1 MIINGKTKIYGIIGR
16 PIEHT
21 LSPGMQNAA
30 YEAAGM
36 NAVYIPF
43 EIRPENL
50 QSALK
55 AFKMLGIAGF
65 NITIPHKTTCM
76 RFLDKIDD
84 TAKLIGAVNTVKIV
98 GANGR
103 SPLLV
108 GYNTDGPGFL
118 LSLQKDL
125 DITPKGKTAFVIG
138 AGGAARA
145 VVWALAKNGA
155 KTIIVADKIK
165 EKAEEL
171 ANTFS
176 FMCDVR
182 DVRDEGD
189 WTDYI
194 RASDILINASPVGM
208 KDADSAPVDTK
219 LLHKDL
225 AVFDL
230 IYNKHTRLVRSARL
244 RGLKACGGF
253 GMLLYQGVL
262 AYQIWT
268 DKKAPVAIMRN
279 ALISQFSLR
288 GPRNVRWW
296 S

>member
-1 MIINGKTKIYGIIGR
+1 MVINGKTKIYGIIGH

-30 YEAAGM
+30 FETAGI

-43 EIRPENL
+43 ETRSEDL

-55 AFKMLGIAGF
+55 AIKRLGVSGF
-65 NITIPHKTTCM
+65 NITIPHKTACM

-84 TAKLIGAVNTVKIV
+84 TAKLIGAVNTVRV
-98 GANGR
+98 ETHNHA
-103 SPLLV
+103 SLH

-118 LSLQKDL
+118 LSLDKYL
-125 DITPKGKTAFVIG
+125 NFTPKGKNAFVIG

-155 KTIIVADKIK
+155 KAIIVVDKIK
-165 EKAEEL
+165 EKADEL

-176 FMCDVR
+176 FLCDVKH
-182 DVRDEGD
+182 VSGEGD
-189 WTDYI
+189 WADYI
-194 RASDILINASPVGM
+194 KASDILINASPVGM
-208 KDADSAPVDTK
+208 KDTDPSPVDIK
-219 LLHKDL
+219 LLHRGL
-225 AVFDL
+225 SVFDL
-230 IYNKHTRLVRSARL
+230 IYNKHTRLVRSAKL
-244 RGLKACGGF
+244 KGLKACGGF

-268 DKKAPVAIMRN
+268 DKKAPVSIMRN
-279 ALISQFSLR
+279 ALISQLSLR

-296 S
+296 G